1 MDVITENSSSW
12 KLCLLHSIYIFY
24 TSRMFFRNLH
34 FTILLDNPERI
45 SLLGCHKIIKMS
57 TNYHSSSLGSESDTA
72 CSVPDLD

>member
-45 SLLGCHKIIKMS
+45 SRLRPQDQNEYQLPFFI
-57 TNYHSSSLGSESDTA
+57 LR
-72 CSVPDLD
+72 L